1 MLRAAGQLEHRG
13 GRRAAQGEPFG
24 HLASIVK
31 FVRNR
36 GAIRAGDGL
45 WVLGV
50 GVVDK
55 VEAASIFD
63 GERR

>member
-1 MLRAAGQLEHRG
+1 MLRPAGQLEYRG
-13 GRRAAQGEPFG
+13 GRRAAQGKPLG

-50 GVVDK
+50 GIVDK
-55 VEAASIFD
+55 VEALSIFD
-63 GERR
+63 RERR

>member
-13 GRRAAQGEPFG
+13 GRRAAQGEPLG

-31 FVRNR
+31 FVRKR

-63 GERR
+63 GKRR